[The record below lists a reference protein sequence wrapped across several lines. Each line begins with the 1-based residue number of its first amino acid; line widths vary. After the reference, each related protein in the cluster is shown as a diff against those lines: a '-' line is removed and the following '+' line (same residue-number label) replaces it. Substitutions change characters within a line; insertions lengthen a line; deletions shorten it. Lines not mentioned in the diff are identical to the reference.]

1 MSGKGRTFEICAT
14 SYQIFTTVKITEYSN
29 KSIQITQHL
38 SFTTTFLYNFG
49 ILVQHLWDICNWYE
63 KKSLIKI
70 FFKKYS
76 YNQSRLLIFL
86 LLTSSLDKWILYH
99 ISWQIHPLSLVQAR
113 QSKLSKLHPADLWS
127 SIKMNRLMSCL

>member
-70 FFKKYS
+70 FLKNIHITNLGFYYFYYLRHRLVNGLYTVSHGKFIHNLLCRLVKVNFPS
-76 YNQSRLLIFL
+76 FILLIYE
-86 LLTSSLDKWILYH
+86 I
-99 ISWQIHPLSLVQAR
+99 P
-113 QSKLSKLHPADLWS
+113 
-127 SIKMNRLMSCL
+127 